1 MITVANRIYV
11 KQEYA
16 EAFEQ
21 RFRERAGLVDQM
33 PGFVSNQVLRPVNE
47 GDPYVVFTIWNSR
60 QDFLNWVRSDAFVKG
75 HAQSGSLPKDA
86 FSQSNV
92 LEMHEVVQD
101 SSRKDLAPEP
111 HGGPLGLSM
120 FRSARD
126 QGVRCQRRELFRGFL
141 MLLRALRRIAKADGW
156 RSMLPEHPARC
167 SSMRANSFMQAS
179 DR

>member
-11 KQEYA
+11 NQEFA

-47 GDPYVVFTIWNSR
+47 GDPYVVFTIWESR

-75 HAQSGSLPKDA
+75 HAQSGTLPKEA
-86 FSQSNV
+86 FSRANV

-101 SSRKDLAPEP
+101 SARPDLEPEP
-111 HGGPLGLSM
+111 AGGPFKM
-120 FRSARD
+120 
-126 QGVRCQRRELFRGFL
+126 
-141 MLLRALRRIAKADGW
+141 
-156 RSMLPEHPARC
+156 H
-167 SSMRANSFMQAS
+167 
-179 DR
+179 